1 MYDVIVLGAGPAG
14 LTAGIYSARGGLKT
28 LVIEKTFVGGQA
40 TTTPEIV
47 NYPGVK
53 STDGFSLTS
62 TMAEQAKSFGCEILT
77 ADVTE
82 ISLTDKVKTV
92 VANGEKYESK
102 TVVIASGANARK
114 LGAERENELLGAGV
128 SYCATCDGAFFK
140 GKPVA
145 VVGGGDTAVED
156 ALYLNRFASKVYL
169 VHRRDSLRANKTL
182 SDEIARS
189 TVEIVWNSTI
199 ENLIGTPLSAV
210 EIKNVKDGKIS
221 TLDVNGL
228 FVAVGRTPAS
238 DGFEQVEK
246 DGNGYILTDEEMKTN
261 LDGVYAVGDV
271 RAKSLRQIVT
281 ACADGAIAADS
292 IIKSLQ

>member
-82 ISLTDKVKTV
+82 IYLTDKVKTV
-92 VANGEKYESK
+92 VANDEKYESK

-169 VHRRDSLRANKTL
+169 VHRRGSLRANKTL

-246 DGNGYILTDEEMKTN
+246 DENGYILTDEEMKTN

>member
-92 VANGEKYESK
+92 VANGVKYESK
-102 TVVIASGANARK
+102 TVVLASGANARK
-114 LGAERENELLGAGV
+114 LGVEHENELLGAGV

-140 GKPVA
+140 GKTVA

-169 VHRRDSLRANKTL
+169 IHRRDSLRANKAL

-189 TVEIVWNSTI
+189 NVEIVWNSTI
-199 ENLIGTPLSAV
+199 EKLIGTPLSAV

-228 FVAVGRTPAS
+228 FVAVGRIPAS
-238 DGFEQVEK
+238 DNFEEVEK
-246 DGNGYILTDEEMKTN
+246 DENGYILTNEEMKTN
-261 LDGVYAVGDV
+261 VDGIYAVGDV

-292 IIKSLQ
+292 IVRSLQ

>member
-92 VANGEKYESK
+92 VANGVKYESK
-102 TVVIASGANARK
+102 TVVLASGANARK
-114 LGAERENELLGAGV
+114 LGVEHEDELLGAGV

-140 GKPVA
+140 GKTVA

-156 ALYLNRFASKVYL
+156 ALCLNRFASKVYL
-169 VHRRDSLRANKTL
+169 IHRRDSLRANKAL

-189 TVEIVWNSTI
+189 NIEIVWNSTI
-199 ENLIGTPLSAV
+199 AKLIGTPLSAV

-228 FVAVGRTPAS
+228 FVAVGRIPAS
-238 DGFEQVEK
+238 DNFEEVEK
-246 DGNGYILTDEEMKTN
+246 DENGYILTNEEMKTN
-261 LDGVYAVGDV
+261 VDGIYAVGDV

-292 IIKSLQ
+292 IVRSLQ

>member
-114 LGAERENELLGAGV
+114 LGANRENELLGAGV

-246 DGNGYILTDEEMKTN
+246 DENGYIPTDEEMKTN

>member
-62 TMAEQAKSFGCEILT
+62 TMAEQAKSFGCKILT

-82 ISLTDKVKTV
+82 ISLTGKVKTV
-92 VANGEKYESK
+92 VANGVKYESK
-102 TVVIASGANARK
+102 TVVLASGANARK
-114 LGAERENELLGAGV
+114 LGVEHENELLGAGV

-140 GKPVA
+140 GKTVA

-156 ALYLNRFASKVYL
+156 ALCLNRFASKVYL
-169 VHRRDSLRANKTL
+169 IHRRDSLRANKAL

-189 TVEIVWNSTI
+189 NVEIVWNSTI
-199 ENLIGTPLSAV
+199 EKLIGTPLSAV

-228 FVAVGRTPAS
+228 FVAVGRIPAS
-238 DGFEQVEK
+238 DNFEEVEK
-246 DGNGYILTDEEMKTN
+246 DENGYILTNEEMKTN
-261 LDGVYAVGDV
+261 VDGIYAVGDV

-292 IIKSLQ
+292 IVRSLQ

>member
-77 ADVTE
+77 ADVTD

-102 TVVIASGANARK
+102 TVVIASGASARK

-182 SDEIARS
+182 SDEIVRS

-199 ENLIGTPLSAV
+199 ENLIDTPLSAV

-238 DGFEQVEK
+238 DGFEQVKK
-246 DGNGYILTDEEMKTN
+246 DENGYILTDEEMKTN

-281 ACADGAIAADS
+281 ACADGAMAADS

>member
-92 VANGEKYESK
+92 IANGEKYESK

-140 GKPVA
+140 GKSVA

-199 ENLIGTPLSAV
+199 ENLIDTPLSAV

-246 DGNGYILTDEEMKTN
+246 DENGYILTDEEMKTN
-261 LDGVYAVGDV
+261 VDGVYAVGDV

>member
-92 VANGEKYESK
+92 VANGVKYESK
-102 TVVIASGANARK
+102 TVVLASGANARK
-114 LGAERENELLGAGV
+114 LGVEHEDELLGAGV

-140 GKPVA
+140 GKTVA

-156 ALYLNRFASKVYL
+156 ALCLNRFASKVYL
-169 VHRRDSLRANKTL
+169 IHRRDSLRANKAL

-189 TVEIVWNSTI
+189 NIEIVWNSTI
-199 ENLIGTPLSAV
+199 AKLIGTPLSAV

-228 FVAVGRTPAS
+228 FVAVGRIPAS
-238 DGFEQVEK
+238 DNFEEVEK
-246 DGNGYILTDEEMKTN
+246 DENGYILTNEEMKTN
-261 LDGVYAVGDV
+261 VDGIYAVGDV

-292 IIKSLQ
+292 IVKFLQ